1 MKTLSEHNKEVK
13 KKWEAPEIPAGVVCD
28 LCGTQLL
35 RELGGVFIATFP
47 GEFVVKVRCPN
58 CGYRGEM
65 ET

>member
-13 KKWEAPEIPAGVVCD
+13 KKWKATEILAGVVCD
-28 LCGTQLL
+28 LCGTQLR

-58 CGYRGEM
+58 CGYRGIM
-65 ET
+65 EV